1 MTKYILLLLTIM
13 VLSCNNKTKQAI
25 EIESNTYKITQL
37 IDSVAAEMVQ
47 DSLINATSI
56 AVFYNGNEYI
66 QHDGELEKGKGN
78 TPTNNTIYEIGS
90 LSKVLT
96 GTLIAQA
103 VLEQKINLEDAITK
117 YLTEDYSNL
126 SYNNNPIKIKHLL
139 THTAGFPNM
148 LTLELNQIMDDFL
161 NYETPAKI
169 NTILEN
175 YSQTKF
181 LQDLHSIK
189 MDTIPGY
196 KYVYSSAGTEL
207 TAHILET
214 VYKTNFEDLLKTFY
228 LEKVGMTNTKINL
241 NTTELSNL
249 AVGYHVDNPIITSPM
264 GKLPWGAAGNIKTTV
279 PDMMKFV
286 KYQLENDAIVQES
299 HKSIFQYNDEFG
311 LGYFWNIDASN
322 TELGTQYTH
331 HGGVP
336 RSQCYA
342 YIIPEYNLGAFII
355 TNQSGMNTAPKMQA
369 VLNPIFNSI
378 IQQAK

>member
-37 IDSVAAEMVQ
+37 IDSVAAEMVK

-126 SYNNNPIKIKHLL
+126 SYNNHPIKIKHLL

-148 LTLELNQIMDDFL
+148 LPLELNQIMDDFL

-378 IQQAK
+378 IKQAK